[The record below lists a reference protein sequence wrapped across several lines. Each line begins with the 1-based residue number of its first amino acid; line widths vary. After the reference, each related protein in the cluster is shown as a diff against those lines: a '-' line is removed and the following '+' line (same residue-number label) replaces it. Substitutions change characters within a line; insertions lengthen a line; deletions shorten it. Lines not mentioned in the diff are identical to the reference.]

1 MKRRHGRATAPS
13 RPYTADLFPF
23 SPYMLLLFETPSG
36 FAVFR
41 FTGSLINPPKTME
54 DIWYNFTDSS
64 RAKWVVLFMEF
75 QTFED
80 KSSAINRNTGVNKS
94 LTEMI
99 RTWIPGNK
107 MAKIDCLYNP
117 RVMEVMWGIQNCMP
131 GLVPCEKSQLAE
143 EDRLPMSKG
152 LQSVLSRYGCNVK
165 PEMVNEQIVATA
177 SALSACDSVEREY
190 SLVLRKA
197 GDVIKDVS
205 GISCEGWSLLKI
217 ATALRMIWHPDKFRE
232 SCGVSK
238 YEVLRLADDADK
250 YGLLMNKYVCLQ
262 AYKEMAN
269 AHDVR
274 ASEQELLKSLVER
287 GLKEYMKRESLK
299 K

>member
-1 MKRRHGRATAPS
+1 
-13 RPYTADLFPF
+13 
-23 SPYMLLLFETPSG
+23 
-36 FAVFR
+36 
-41 FTGSLINPPKTME
+41 
-54 DIWYNFTDSS
+54 
-64 RAKWVVLFMEF
+64 
-75 QTFED
+75 
-80 KSSAINRNTGVNKS
+80 
-94 LTEMI
+94 
-99 RTWIPGNK
+99 
-107 MAKIDCLYNP
+107 
-117 RVMEVMWGIQNCMP
+117 
-131 GLVPCEKSQLAE
+131 
-143 EDRLPMSKG
+143 MSKG

-165 PEMVNEQIVATA
+165 PEMLQVNEQIVATA